1 MAERD
6 DITIVQDVSPRY
18 SEVASPSTTVS
29 MQDYVDTLR
38 VLESEFVNMSY
49 PIMLNASGKDDLGGG
64 LFVGIT
70 ASQQNLRLAFEARR
84 TPAATGSATSASGA
98 PDQRDRQ
105 RLIDTNADFVSA
117 NVAPGSFVVNW
128 TDRSVTDVVRVI
140 SATELE
146 VKGLVNGTDNDFDIA
161 DDYAVWNIVQCRAD
175 GGNLV
180 AVDDIGASISAIQPS
195 AFTQVILT
203 LSSSATISEIENVL
217 TVPTFIALKD
227 L

>member
-18 SEVASPSTTVS
+18 SEVASPSTTVT

-38 VLESEFVNMSY
+38 VLESEFRNMSY

-70 ASQQNLRLAFEARR
+70 ASQQNLKLAFEARR
-84 TPAATGSATSASGA
+84 TPAETGSATSASGP

-105 RLIDTNADFVSA
+105 RLIDTNADFVTA
-117 NVAPGSFVVNW
+117 GVAPGSFVVNW

-180 AVDDIGASISAIQPS
+180 AVDDVGASISAILPS
-195 AFTQVILT
+195 AFTQVVLT
-203 LSSSATISEIENVL
+203 LSSSATISEIDKVL
-217 TVPTFIALKD
+217 TIPTFIALKD
-227 L
+227 I

>member
-1 MAERD
+1 MATRD
-6 DITIVQDVSPRY
+6 DITITQDVSPRY
-18 SEVASPSTTVS
+18 TEVASPSTTVN

-38 VLESEFVNMSY
+38 VLESQFENMSY
-49 PIMLNASGKDDLGGG
+49 PYLIDASGKQDLGGG

-70 ASQQNLRLAFEARR
+70 VAQQDVQLAFEARR
-84 TPAATGSATSASGA
+84 TPAATGSATSASGPA
-98 PDQRDRQ
+98 DERDRQ
-105 RLIDTNADFVSA
+105 RLIDTGADFVSA
-117 NVAPGSFVVNW
+117 GIAPGSFVTNW
-128 TDRSVTDVVRVI
+128 TDRSITDVVRVI

-161 DDYAVWNIVQCRAD
+161 DDYSIWNIVQCRAD

-180 AVDDIGASISAIQPS
+180 AVDDLAAAISAIRPS

-203 LSSSATISEIENVL
+203 LSSSATISEIDNVL
-217 TVPTFIALKD
+217 TVPKFIALKD